1 MKDPRSDVT
10 NKATDIRSRERPWL
24 DTTTVE
30 NSTYVQ
36 FLPPTNSNRRGLS
49 RQLKKK

>member
-10 NKATDIRSRERPWL
+10 NLATDIRSRERPWL

-49 RQLKKK
+49 RQIKEK

>member
-1 MKDPRSDVT
+1 MKDPRSYVT
-10 NKATDIRSRERPWL
+10 DLNSDIHSREKPWL

-36 FLPPTNSNRRGLS
+36 FVPPTNSNRRGLS
-49 RQLKKK
+49 RQINKS